1 MAREVGNKLVVDT
14 DTHAPGD
21 LITFEKS
28 YEIALGAGLSHEEA
42 MKALVDNPRE
52 LLKSKGIL

>member
-1 MAREVGNKLVVDT
+1 MVDT
-14 DTHAPGD
+14 DTHSPDD

-28 YEIALGAGLSHEEA
+28 YEIALGAGLTHDEA